1 MTIQEFLNQ
10 LRDSLDGELPYNEIV
25 SNVNYYRDYMD
36 SKKGEQSEEEIT
48 AGLGDPRLIARTI
61 IDTYQMNH
69 DNQVHYQSY
78 SYSDGGNYQST
89 NSSRGNYN
97 REEDSKKNH
106 AHTIFKTIGI
116 QGWLGCLISL
126 FILFLVLGAIFW
138 LGALAF
144 KVFFK
149 FVLPIVLIVAG
160 VSYIYNRFK
169 R

>member
-10 LRDSLDGELPYNEIV
+10 LRDCLDGELPHNEIV
-25 SNVNYYRDYMD
+25 SNVNYYRDYMN

-89 NSSRGNYN
+89 NSSNAN
-97 REEDSKKNH
+97 REEERKNNRNQGTSKM
-106 AHTIFKTIGI
+106 IGI
-116 QGWLGCLISL
+116 QGWIGCLISL
-126 FILFLVLGAIFW
+126 FILFIVLGAVFW

-144 KVFFK
+144 KLFFK
-149 FVLPIVLIVAG
+149 FVLPVILIVAG